1 MRQHDQYQTRVTTNQ
16 KTRKTATNRGV
27 DTSRTTDKTVQK
39 STAKKRPVGKM
50 MLFGTMSAAA
60 YLFLFSN
67 ETLVTQTFTLGGWHA
82 AFPVM
87 TAFLFSFVHG
97 AFASNLLSVIG
108 LEAKKV

>member
-1 MRQHDQYQTRVTTNQ
+1 MRQNDSYQTRVAVSQ
-16 KTRKTATNRGV
+16 GKRKSSTSKRV
-27 DTSRTTDKTVQK
+27 DTTTSTSKATQTVYR
-39 STAKKRPVGKM
+39 KKKPVGKM
-50 MLFGTMSAAA
+50 VLFGAMSIAA

-97 AFASNLLSVIG
+97 AFASDLLSVIG
-108 LEAKKV
+108 LEAKK

>member
-1 MRQHDQYQTRVTTNQ
+1 MRQNDQYQTRMAVNQ
-16 KTRKTATNRGV
+16 GRRKSSIGKRKDTASST
-27 DTSRTTDKTVQK
+27 QK
-39 STAKKRPVGKM
+39 STQTVYRKKRPVGKM
-50 MLFGTMSAAA
+50 VLFGGMSAAA

-108 LEAKKV
+108 LEAKK